1 MAVTVGAPSI
11 AGHCN
16 SRNALKEK
24 KQAAGALKQQEL
36 CNRKAIVIAGML

>member
-16 SRNALKEK
+16 CRNALKEK
-24 KQAAGALKQQEL
+24 NQAAGALKQQEL
-36 CNRKAIVIAGML
+36 SKEKAIVITGML